1 VTLAG
6 LAVLAVV
13 AALTALVAWNLME
26 LEGAP
31 RAAPGT
37 PPLVSILIPARNEVA
52 NIEAAVRAAC
62 AQRGAD
68 VEVVVLDDGS
78 TDGTAD
84 VLRQLASR
92 LPRLRAVQGAPL
104 PPGWSGKA
112 WACWQL
118 ASRHVRRRFI
128 LFADADVRLAPDAA
142 ARLVA
147 AAGAQDAA
155 LVSGV
160 PRQVLGSAGEALV
173 VPLIHLVLLAY
184 LPLALVRR
192 NPRPELVAGCGQLML
207 ADRDAYL
214 AAGGH
219 RAIAATRHDG
229 LQLARRMKAAGF
241 GVGLVDATD
250 LAACRM
256 YQGLRETWRGFARN
270 AYEALGSPGVL
281 AVMTALNLGLFVLP
295 FAGAAWAW
303 ASGADPVA
311 RFAWTAA
318 AGLVLAIRSALKSR
332 FGGPA
337 WMVLATPVAVLLMV
351 GIQLHSF
358 VAHVTD
364 RPVAWRARVYRGA
377 APLEGR
383 R

>member
-1 VTLAG
+1 
-6 LAVLAVV
+6 
-13 AALTALVAWNLME
+13 
-26 LEGAP
+26 
-31 RAAPGT
+31 
-37 PPLVSILIPARNEVA
+37 
-52 NIEAAVRAAC
+52 
-62 AQRGAD
+62 
-68 VEVVVLDDGS
+68 
-78 TDGTAD
+78 
-84 VLRQLASR
+84 
-92 LPRLRAVQGAPL
+92 
-104 PPGWSGKA
+104 
-112 WACWQL
+112 
-118 ASRHVRRRFI
+118 
-128 LFADADVRLAPDAA
+128 
-142 ARLVA
+142 
-147 AAGAQDAA
+147 
-155 LVSGV
+155 
-160 PRQVLGSAGEALV
+160 
-173 VPLIHLVLLAY
+173 
-184 LPLALVRR
+184 
-192 NPRPELVAGCGQLML
+192 
-207 ADRDAYL
+207 
-214 AAGGH
+214 
-219 RAIAATRHDG
+219 
-229 LQLARRMKAAGF
+229 MKAAGF